1 MLRMTRIKIHRF
13 EVLGCDAINKGDAI
27 PSIEI
32 VAFGLINNQN
42 QPIASIRCAFFDNW
56 LSSSI
61 KYLRCM

>member
-1 MLRMTRIKIHRF
+1 MRMKIHRF

-27 PSIEI
+27 PSIQI
-32 VAFGLINNQN
+32 AAFAVINNQN
-42 QPIASIRCAFFDNW
+42 QPIASIRCGSFDNW